1 MIQIYEKDTIKPEKN
16 GVMTLF
22 PERCKVQAALNGG
35 WSLTMEHPLDD
46 EERWKYIEEESIVS
60 VPTFM
65 GAGQLFRIDKIEKD
79 DYGVSA
85 IGYPIFYDSAKEVFL
100 MDTRPADKNGQEALD
115 LMLNGSKYSGKSDIT
130 AVSTAYFER
139 RNMLDALNGT
149 DSPTFLER
157 WGGEVLYDN
166 YTVIVNKQVGGQ
178 YGVEVRYGKNMSG
191 LTYTVDMSNVMTRIV
206 PVAYNGRMISGST
219 PWVDSSNIN
228 KYATVY
234 IKEVKFEDV
243 KLLSDLENADDA
255 EENDIICKSQTELET
270 ALKNKC
276 KEEYQNGADLPAVTL
291 EVDMVQLSRTNEYS
305 DVQMLE
311 QVSLGDTVR
320 CRHKKLDITTEAR
333 VIEMEWD
340 CIKNTVSSV
349 KLGDFTQTYFDKVSS
364 AVDAINSVVNAQSK
378 TVMAEKIKG
387 VLNAINTQLRYQKN
401 VAQNQD
407 VRAILFEDTDTESS
421 TYGAM
426 CLGTQGFQIA
436 DKRTADGKDW
446 DWATAFTAK
455 GGYANT
461 LILGILSDQLGK
473 NYWNLDTGDFVSEK
487 GSIGGWVINSECIY
501 KNVQVGDKQYVA
513 RITSPIQ
520 NNPAGT
526 YIISCQERTKENGVW
541 GNWNPNFILFGDGHA
556 TFGKNLKFSKDGA
569 VLVYDDNNN
578 LKTSIDK
585 TGIKHYEDKSG
596 VPYHYRTYK
605 EQIVIKQSSFSGG
618 DDKYCYAGGSIYI
631 SKSDLNLTEMIP
643 AKFISVASNVVDVVS
658 DSTTRIRSLANLG
671 VSAAVKSVD
680 SGGVTIGYSVKCTFV
695 HVSVK
700 QGSSAT
706 TYNGTYYPPSSMKIE
721 VNLTY

>member
-1 MIQIYEKDTIKPEKN
+1 MIQIYEKDTVKPEKN

-22 PERCKVQAALNGG
+22 PESCKVQAALNGG

-60 VPTFM
+60 VSTFM

-100 MDTRPADKNGQEALD
+100 MDTRPTDKNGQEALD

-139 RNMLDALNGT
+139 RNMLDALSGT

-166 YTVIVNKQVGGQ
+166 YTVIVNKQVGGR

-243 KLLSDLENADDA
+243 KLLSDLESADDT
-255 EENDIICKSQTELET
+255 EENDIICKSQIELET

-349 KLGDFTQTYFDKVSS
+349 KLGDFRQTYFDKVSS

-401 VAQNQD
+401 VAQKQD

-473 NYWNLDTGDFVSEK
+473 NYWNFDTGDFVSKK
-487 GSIGGWVINSECIY
+487 GSIGGWQISASAIY
-501 KNVQVGDKQYVA
+501 KDVT
-513 RITSPIQ
+513 TS
-520 NNPAGT
+520 NGT
-526 YIISCQERTKENGVW
+526 IYRVYLQPTLQDYPSSTWILSCQKSTNG
-541 GNWNPNFILFGDGHA
+541 GKSFTGTFILFSDGSARFGD
-556 TFGKNLKFSKDGA
+556 NLKISSEGA
-569 VLVYDDNNN
+569 VFVYDDNNK

-585 TGIKHYEDKSG
+585 TGIKHYEDDSG

-605 EQIVIKQSSFSGG
+605 QEIDIKKGSFSGG
-618 DDKYCYAGGSIYI
+618 GDKYCYAGGSVYI
-631 SKSDLNLTEMIP
+631 PKSDLNLTEMIP

-680 SGGVTIGYSVKCTFV
+680 SGGVTIRYSVKCTFV
-695 HVSVK
+695 HVSVT

-706 TYNGTYYPPSSMKIE
+706 TYKGTYYPPSSMKIE

>member
-1 MIQIYEKDTIKPEKN
+1 MIQIYEKNTVKPEKN

-22 PERCKVQAALNGG
+22 PETCKVQAALNGG
-35 WSLTMEHPLDD
+35 WSMTMEHPLDD

-100 MDTRPADKNGQEALD
+100 MDTRPTDKNGQEALD
-115 LMLNGSKYSGKSDIT
+115 LMLQGSKYSGKSDIT

-166 YTVIVNKQVGGQ
+166 YTVIVNKQVGGR

-276 KEEYQNGADLPAVTL
+276 KEEYQNGADLPTVTL

-333 VIEMEWD
+333 AIEIEWD

-401 VAQNQD
+401 VAQKQD

-436 DKRTADGKDW
+436 NKRTTDGKEW
-446 DWATAFTAK
+446 DWTTAFTAK

-473 NYWNLDTGDFVSEK
+473 NYWNLDTGDFVSKK
-487 GSIGGWVINSECIY
+487 GSIGGWQISASAIY
-501 KNVQVGDKQYVA
+501 KDVT
-513 RITSPIQ
+513 TSDGTIYRVYLQPTLQ
-520 NNPAGT
+520 NYPSST
-526 YIISCQERTKENGVW
+526 WILSCQKSTNG
-541 GNWNPNFILFGDGHA
+541 GKSFTGTFILFSDGSARFGD
-556 TFGKNLKFSKDGA
+556 NLKISSEGA
-569 VLVYDDNNN
+569 VLVYDDNNK

-585 TGIKHYEDKSG
+585 TGIKHYEDESG

-605 EQIVIKQSSFSGG
+605 KEISITKGSFSGG
-618 DDKYCYAGGSIYI
+618 DSQYWYASGSVYI

-643 AKFISVASNVVDVVS
+643 AKFISVASNIVDIVS

>member
-1 MIQIYEKDTIKPEKN
+1 MIQIYEKDAVKPEKN

-22 PERCKVQAALNGG
+22 PESCKVQAALNGG

-79 DYGVSA
+79 DYGVST

-100 MDTRPADKNGQEALD
+100 MNTRPTDKNGQEALD
-115 LMLNGSKYSGKSDIT
+115 LMLKGSKYSGKSDIT
-130 AVSTAYFER
+130 SVSTAYFER

-166 YTVIVNKQVGGQ
+166 YTVIVNKQVGGR

-191 LTYTVDMSNVMTRIV
+191 LTYTIDMSNVMTRIV

-243 KLLSDLENADDA
+243 KLLSDLENEDDA

-311 QVSLGDTVR
+311 KVSLGDTVR

-333 VIEMEWD
+333 VIEIEWD

-401 VAQNQD
+401 VAQKQD

-473 NYWNLDTGDFVSEK
+473 NYWNLDTGDFVSKK
-487 GSIGGWVINSECIY
+487 GSIGGWQISTSAIY
-501 KNVQVGDKQYVA
+501 KDVTTSDGTIYRVCLQPTLQEYPSST
-513 RITSPIQ
+513 RIL
-520 NNPAGT
+520 
-526 YIISCQERTKENGVW
+526 SCQKSTNG
-541 GNWNPNFILFGDGHA
+541 GKNFTGTFILFSDGSA
-556 TFGKNLKFSKDGA
+556 RFGNNLKISSGGA
-569 VLVYDDNNN
+569 VLVYDNNN
-578 LKTSIDK
+578 KLKTSIDK
-585 TGIKHYEDKSG
+585 TGIKHYEDESG
-596 VPYHYRTYK
+596 VPYHYRTHK
-605 EQIVIKQSSFSGG
+605 EEIVIRKSSFSGG
-618 DDKYCYAGGSIYI
+618 DDKYCYAGGSVYI